1 MSAKRIVG
9 RCIGIS
15 SAVLGACAAA
25 LGWGIARK
33 LTAPVGPRTFNLVI
47 RDVEDR
53 GDRLRI
59 VLDRTHD
66 TEAVGIYNLWFE
78 HGGWVQLDDDVQDHG
93 TDQVSRTAIG
103 WSAGLTPRV
112 GDRVSWSG
120 IYFAT
125 PADAGLDARDVK
137 ISTAGGYAPAWK
149 VNGDPSTWA
158 IHIHGLGSTR
168 AGTLRGVQVATELG
182 YTSLVVSYR
191 NDGEGPHVGTGRST
205 LGGTEVDDVEAA
217 IGYAV
222 RCGAERIVLFGWS
235 MGAAIA
241 LQIAHRPPHGP
252 LVAGLV
258 LDSPVLNWAEVI
270 KANCQSP
277 GLPRS
282 AGILAIPWL
291 TVRPLVRT
299 IGLPARV
306 PFNEMNWVKRT
317 SALSVPTLILHGR
330 QDDSVP
336 IAVAY
341 ALRRLRPD
349 LITLEAFE
357 ARHTL
362 NWNSNRGSWRSIVD
376 RWCRQRLTSSRVD
389 F

>member
-15 SAVLGACAAA
+15 SAALGTCAAA

-33 LTAPVGPRTFNLVI
+33 LTARVSPRTFNLVI

-53 GDRLRI
+53 RDQLRI
-59 VLDRTHD
+59 VLDRTRD

-78 HGGWVQLDDDVQDHG
+78 RGGWVQLGNDVQDLG
-93 TDQVSRTAIG
+93 ADQVARTVTG

-182 YTSLVVSYR
+182 YTSLFVSYR

-205 LGGTEVDDVEAA
+205 LGATEVDDVEAA

-235 MGAAIA
+235 MSAAIA

-270 KANCQSP
+270 KANCQSA

-306 PFNEMNWVKRT
+306 PFNEMNWIEHT
-317 SALSVPTLILHGR
+317 IELSVPTLILHGTR
-330 QDDSVP
+330 DGSVP
-336 IAVAY
+336 
-341 ALRRLRPD
+341 LRVSGLLRDRRPD
-349 LITLEAFE
+349 VVTLEVFE
-357 ARHTL
+357 AGHTL
-362 NWNSNRGSWRSIVD
+362 SWNSDSD
-376 RWCRQRLTSSRVD
+376 RWRNTVSGWLSASTQR
-389 F
+389 

>member
-1 MSAKRIVG
+1 MSAKRIVS
-9 RCIGIS
+9 RCISIS

-59 VLDRTHD
+59 VLDRTRD

-78 HGGWVQLDDDVQDHG
+78 HGGWVQLDGDVQDLG
-93 TDQVSRTAIG
+93 ADQVSRTVTG
-103 WSAGLTPRV
+103 NSARLTPRA

-125 PADAGLDARDVK
+125 PSDAGLDARNVK

-149 VNGDPSTWA
+149 IDGDPSTWA

-205 LGGTEVDDVEAA
+205 LGATEVDDVEES

-222 RCGAERIVLFGWS
+222 RRGAERIVLFGWS

-241 LQIAHRPPHGP
+241 LQLAHRSAYAP

-270 KANCQSP
+270 KANCQRA
-277 GLPRS
+277 GLPRC

-299 IGLPARV
+299 IGLPDPV
-306 PFNEMNWVKRT
+306 PFNETNWIEHT
-317 SALSVPTLILHGR
+317 NELSVPTLILQGDR
-330 QDDSVP
+330 DDSVP
-336 IAVAY
+336 LNVSEV
-341 ALRRLRPD
+341 LRDSRPD
-349 LITLEAFE
+349 LVMLAVFD
-357 ARHTL
+357 AGHTL
-362 NWNSNRGSWRSIVD
+362 SWNSDAARWRDAVAGWLSE
-376 RWCRQRLTSSRVD
+376 RTSR
-389 F
+389 

>member
-1 MSAKRIVG
+1 MSAKLFIG

-15 SAVLGACAAA
+15 SAVLGACTAA

-47 RDVEDR
+47 RDVEGR

-59 VLDRTHD
+59 VLDRTRD

-78 HGGWVQLDDDVQDHG
+78 HGGWVQLDDDIQDLG
-93 TDQVSRTAIG
+93 AEQVSRTVTG
-103 WSAGLTPRV
+103 WSAGLTPHV

-125 PADAGLDARDVK
+125 PTDAGLEARDVK

-149 VNGDPSTWA
+149 IDGDLSTWA

-168 AGTLRGVQVATELG
+168 AGTLRGVQVTTELG

-191 NDGEGPHVGTGRST
+191 NDGEGPRVGTGRST
-205 LGGTEVDDVEAA
+205 LGATEVDDVEEA

-222 RCGAERIVLFGWS
+222 RRGAERIVLFGWS

-241 LQIAHRPPHGP
+241 LQLANRSAYAP

-258 LDSPVLNWAEVI
+258 LDSPVLNWTEVI
-270 KANCQSP
+270 KANCQRA

-291 TVRPLVRT
+291 TVRPLARFA
-299 IGLPARV
+299 GLPAPV
-306 PFNEMNWVKRT
+306 PINEMNWIKL
-317 SALSVPTLILHGR
+317 ANELSVSTLILHGAR
-330 QDDSVP
+330 DDSVP
-336 IAVAY
+336 LTVSEL
-341 ALRRLRPD
+341 LRDLRPD
-349 LITLEAFE
+349 LVTLEAFD
-357 ARHTL
+357 AGHTL
-362 NWNSNRGSWRSIVD
+362 CWNSDAARWRDIIGSWLSAR
-376 RWCRQRLTSSRVD
+376 TSR
-389 F
+389 